1 MHSARDLIGRKVGVN
16 TPGAYEQYL
25 VTAYLEKA
33 GLSKE
38 EIQKVVFVAARV
50 EFFGFE

>member
-1 MHSARDLIGRKVGVN
+1 VN

-38 EIQKVVFVAARV
+38 EIQKVVFVAAPWSFLGLNSSNRRLDRMRLS
-50 EFFGFE
+50 

>member
-1 MHSARDLIGRKVGVN
+1 VN

-38 EIQKVVFVAARV
+38 EIQKVVFVAAPWNFLGLNSSSRRLDRRRLS
-50 EFFGFE
+50 